1 MSSNNRKMFFNFF
14 DNNEN
19 INKNEEPLN
28 KNSNKNENLQ
38 EIKLNIDK
46 EDFFDTNN
54 NNKNNPNIRN
64 TIIHKSDDLDDD
76 ELEIDDVDSNDVSG
90 NILNSNI
97 KFKKYRFQDIE
108 KIIEENYFEK
118 NHRYSSSLDI
128 LATYLRGQKLIY
140 MESKSFCETRLNWL
154 MMPSIFLSTLA
165 TVLSTILK
173 DYFWGSYFIA
183 GLNGGIAF
191 LLALVN
197 YLKLDAASEA
207 HNISAYQYDKLQTSI
222 EFMSGKTLLF
232 LNKHNVNNEND
243 TLNELSFKNVDAK
256 LMEKLSD
263 IEKKIGEIKDTNQF
277 IIPKEIRV
285 MYPIIYNTNVFLL
298 IKKIQD
304 IMKRKINN
312 FKEVKNRKSYLSAVL
327 RAKHSKGKMDA
338 VKKLQKRILELYDLK
353 NNCLKEILVLKS
365 AFSVIDEMFIKE
377 MENAELIK
385 KHWFRF
391 YFLGGHG
398 LSHIIIDPKK
408 MNSLVIDIMDPYGT
422 GLGKETE
429 TYNQYT
435 KIKASI
441 ENSNNMF
448 FDKTNTLLKRVIE
461 LELDIDDKVTNKMN
475 INNNNNNTNT
485 NTNNSNT
492 NNNTIH
498 KTSSSLYFPNL
509 LTKDKTNGIVKLFGY
524 HKETPA
530 EKLNELYAQ
539 NYFDK
544 KSKRSSDSSES
555 QMDINVDNDDYNNFS
570 NYSNDV

>member
-1 MSSNNRKMFFNFF
+1 MFFNFF

>member
-1 MSSNNRKMFFNFF
+1 
-14 DNNEN
+14 
-19 INKNEEPLN
+19 
-28 KNSNKNENLQ
+28 
-38 EIKLNIDK
+38 
-46 EDFFDTNN
+46 
-54 NNKNNPNIRN
+54 
-64 TIIHKSDDLDDD
+64 
-76 ELEIDDVDSNDVSG
+76 
-90 NILNSNI
+90 
-97 KFKKYRFQDIE
+97 
-108 KIIEENYFEK
+108 
-118 NHRYSSSLDI
+118 
-128 LATYLRGQKLIY
+128 
-140 MESKSFCETRLNWL
+140 

-165 TVLSTILK
+165 TVLASILK

-232 LNKHNVNNEND
+232 LNKHNDNNNNKQND
-243 TLNELSFKNVDAK
+243 DLNELSFKNVDAK

-312 FKEVKNRKSYLSAVL
+312 FKEAKNRKSYLSAVL
-327 RAKHSKGKMDA
+327 QAKHSKGKMDA

-385 KHWFRF
+385 KYWFRF
-391 YFLGGHG
+391 YFLGGYG
-398 LSHIIIDPKK
+398 LSNIIIDPKQ
-408 MNSLVIDIMDPYGT
+408 MNSLVIDIMDPFGT
-422 GLGKETE
+422 GIGKETE
-429 TYNQYT
+429 IYNQYT

-461 LELDIDDKVTNKMN
+461 LELDIDDKVTNK
-475 INNNNNNTNT
+475 INNNNNNTN
-485 NTNNSNT
+485 NGNNNNSNNT
-492 NNNTIH
+492 NNTIH

-530 EKLNELYAQ
+530 EKLNELYTQ

-555 QMDINVDNDDYNNFS
+555 QMDINVDNDDYNNYS